1 MAVSDL
7 HGKEGEKRELV
18 CYTMHELRKLKK
30 TTALSWYGIMMFDVC
45 HNVLVLSG
53 RMMIKL
59 ELMLSSHGGSGE
71 LTSGIFLHDSSPP
84 MCILWLDV
92 KIRYLSSLCS
102 DLFRLSVRRD

>member
-1 MAVSDL
+1 MA
-7 HGKEGEKRELV
+7 KREK
-18 CYTMHELRKLKK
+18 M
-30 TTALSWYGIMMFDVC
+30 SWYGTIVFDVC